1 MTAQLLST
9 SEGQTLV
16 LTLSNPEFRNALGPE
31 MYAAGVEALSVAE
44 SSADVRSV
52 VITGAN
58 GIFSA
63 GGNLQRL
70 QNNRQLPPE
79 HQAQSIEGLH
89 NWIEAIRTFPKP
101 VIAAVEGPAAGA
113 GFSLALACD
122 MIVAARNSVFVMA
135 YSSIALSPDGGGSW
149 SLSRAVPRQLAT
161 ELLMCGE
168 RSGAERLQQL
178 GVVNRLADAGQAL
191 LQALEL
197 CEQLNARAPNALASI
212 KELLSDADG
221 SSLNAQLARERN
233 AFVKNLHH
241 PNAGIGI
248 GAFLNKQKPNHQ
260 SLKGQSMDEP
270 ILTMEERE
278 AINSGRWF
286 SSLSPSLRHDIL
298 RCAYVKRHKDGDM
311 LAARGDPPEQWIA
324 CAKGAVRVSSTSVS
338 GKQITL
344 TYVEPGIWF
353 GDVSIFDGDRRTHD
367 CYAHGET
374 TTLNVAKADFKKIL
388 TQHVEFYDAML
399 RLHARRI
406 RQLYGLVE
414 DLNTLPLRARLA
426 KQLNHLLRSYGVP
439 SLSDAKA
446 IRISLQLAQE
456 ELAQLLGASRQR
468 VNQEL
473 KQMEREQIIR
483 IEPGGL
489 VVLDRDALLLIV
501 NADH

>member
-9 SEGQTLV
+9 SEGRTLV

-44 SSADVRSV
+44 SNPDVRSV

-58 GIFSA
+58 SIFSA

-101 VIAAVEGPAAGA
+101 VVAAVEGPAAGA

-168 RSGAERLQQL
+168 RIGAERLQQL
-178 GVVNRLADAGQAL
+178 GVVNRLADAGHALQQAL
-191 LQALEL
+191 DL

-212 KELLSDADG
+212 KELISDADG

-233 AFVKNLHH
+233 EFVKNLHH

-248 GAFLNKQKPNHQ
+248 AAFLNKQKP
-260 SLKGQSMDEP
+260 DYE
-270 ILTMEERE
+270 
-278 AINSGRWF
+278 
-286 SSLSPSLRHDIL
+286 
-298 RCAYVKRHKDGDM
+298 
-311 LAARGDPPEQWIA
+311 
-324 CAKGAVRVSSTSVS
+324 
-338 GKQITL
+338 
-344 TYVEPGIWF
+344 
-353 GDVSIFDGDRRTHD
+353 
-367 CYAHGET
+367 
-374 TTLNVAKADFKKIL
+374 
-388 TQHVEFYDAML
+388 
-399 RLHARRI
+399 
-406 RQLYGLVE
+406 
-414 DLNTLPLRARLA
+414 
-426 KQLNHLLRSYGVP
+426 
-439 SLSDAKA
+439 
-446 IRISLQLAQE
+446 
-456 ELAQLLGASRQR
+456 
-468 VNQEL
+468 
-473 KQMEREQIIR
+473 
-483 IEPGGL
+483 
-489 VVLDRDALLLIV
+489 
-501 NADH
+501 